1 MSRTTAILI
10 LLSAAVLEAGGDA
23 IMRAALHKNLV
34 WQKAPLFA
42 LAAVVLFAYGWAV
55 NSPPWDFG
63 KLLGL
68 YVVFFFLI
76 AQVLSWLIFKQAP
89 SVAVVVGGLF
99 IVVGG
104 VIISVAKM

>member
-1 MSRTTAILI
+1 
-10 LLSAAVLEAGGDA
+10 LLAAVLEADGDA
-23 IMRAALHKNLV
+23 IMKVGLHKNLF
-34 WQKAPLFA
+34 WQKTLLFA
-42 LAAVVLFAYGWAV
+42 LAGAVLFAYGWTV

-68 YVVFFFLI
+68 YVVFFFLT
-76 AQVLSWLIFKQAP
+76 AQVISWLLFKQAP
-89 SVAVVVGGLF
+89 SLAVVVGGMF